1 MLFTDLLAGVV
12 RQLRQVEKLLH
23 GVDVTDVFGL
33 ADLEHRTAGGK
44 TKSGAFR
51 FTEKNITL
59 LYERSSLARVN

>member
-23 GVDVTDVFGL
+23 GVNVTDVFGL

-51 FTEKNITL
+51 FTEKI
-59 LYERSSLARVN
+59 